1 MAEIPPETVPSSSQ
15 PSSSQK
21 SPQDSS
27 QSVIVDFLADRLT
40 WTIKSVPAFPNFAP
54 YPGACYQMFPGM
66 YPALVPGLTLPQ
78 HEEHGSRG
86 AGIYAV
92 SVNPFDRQVTGL
104 PYNTLIPLTYHTPTR
119 PSSEAAAASEYQGQ
133 AGQQQQPQQQQ
144 PAPQRQVVVR
154 RFQIAF
160 QIDLFLMLKLAAV
173 IFLFNQDGSRQ
184 RLIVLVFFAA
194 LIYLYQ
200 TGALT
205 PIIRWLSRGMQ
216 RAAAPPH
223 PPRPAARAENVAAPR
238 QEGDNAAPAEG
249 QAEAENGNQAGNE
262 GDRAVENEN
271 GAEPGRVNGG
281 NQWWGIVKEI
291 QMIVFGFIT
300 SLLPGF
306 HNHMD

>member
-1 MAEIPPETVPSSSQ
+1 MAENPSETVPSSSQ
-15 PSSSQK
+15 PSSSSSSPPPRPQK

-27 QSVIVDFLADRLT
+27 Q
-40 WTIKSVPAFPNFAP
+40 VPAFSNFP
-54 YPGACYQMFPGM
+54 PFPVGYYQMFPAM
-66 YPALVPGLTLPQ
+66 YPALVPGLTPQ
-78 HEEHGSRG
+78 PQNEEQVNRG

-92 SVNPFDRQVTGL
+92 PVHPFDRHVTGL

-119 PSSEAAAASEYQGQ
+119 PSSEAAAASENQGQ
-133 AGQQQQPQQQQ
+133 AAQQQHPQQQQ

-160 QIDLFLMLKLAAV
+160 QIDLLLMLKLAAV

-184 RLIVLVFFAA
+184 RLAVLVLFAA
-194 LIYLYQ
+194 LVYLYQ

-205 PIIRWLSRGMQ
+205 PVVRWLSQGMH

-223 PPRPAARAENVAAPR
+223 SPRPAARAENVPAAR
-238 QEGDNAAPAEG
+238 QEIDNAAPAEG
-249 QAEAENGNQAGNE
+249 QPEAEIGNQPTNDA
-262 GDRAVENEN
+262 DRAVENEN
-271 GAEPGRVNGG
+271 VAEPGRGNAG

>member
-1 MAEIPPETVPSSSQ
+1 MAENSLETASSSSQ
-15 PSSSQK
+15 PSSSSSPPQK
-21 SPQDSS
+21 SNEVFKQS
-27 QSVIVDFLADRLT
+27 QI
-40 WTIKSVPAFPNFAP
+40 PAFYNFPAVP
-54 YPGACYQMFPGM
+54 DGYYQMYPVM
-66 YPALVPGLTLPQ
+66 YPVVPGLPPSQ
-78 HEEHGSRG
+78 NEEQMNRG

-92 SVNPFDRQVTGL
+92 PVNPYMGHVTGL
-104 PYNTLIPLTYHTPTR
+104 PYNTLIPLTYSTPTR
-119 PSSEAAAASEYQGQ
+119 PSSEAGTSAENQGQ
-133 AGQQQQPQQQQ
+133 AAQQQHQQQQ

-184 RLIVLVFFAA
+184 RLIILVLFAS
-194 LIYLYQ
+194 IVYLYQ

-205 PIIRWLSRGMQ
+205 PIIRWLSQGMQ

-223 PPRPAARAENVAAPR
+223 PARPAVQAENAPAAR
-238 QEGDNAAPAEG
+238 QGIDNAAPADVVQPEVG
-249 QAEAENGNQAGNE
+249 VMNQHQLANEADRPVDNENVAEAEGG
-262 GDRAVENEN
+262 
-271 GAEPGRVNGG
+271 NGG
-281 NQWWGIVKEI
+281 NQWWGIVKEV